1 MTRKY
6 YMVAIVLLLAAV
18 AVTMAVYP
26 NLPDRVPTHWDI
38 HDQVNGYSPRWA
50 LFLTGPGMM
59 AILMLVFLALPWLS
73 PRQFEVGTFR
83 DTASFIMLAI
93 VSLLAYIHGIVL
105 WAGLG
110 HSLNVGRAVIGGVC
124 LLFALM
130 GNVMG
135 KVRRNFYIG
144 VRTPWALANDRV
156 WNATHRFAA
165 KTMMAGGVVGFLLI
179 LLGSFEWLAFGLAM
193 TGVIIPVFYSLIYYK
208 QLERRGEL

>member
-6 YMVAIVLLLAAV
+6 YVAAIVLLLAAV
-18 AVTMAVYP
+18 AVTVAVYP

-59 AILMLVFLALPWLS
+59 AILMLVFFALPWLS
-73 PRQFEVGTFR
+73 PKQFEVETFR

-93 VSLLAYIHGIVL
+93 VSLVAYIHGIVL

-135 KVRRNFYIG
+135 KVRRNFFIG

>member
-6 YMVAIVLLLAAV
+6 DVAAIVLLLAAV
-18 AVTMAVYP
+18 AVTVAVYP
-26 NLPDRVPTHWDI
+26 NLPDRVPTHWDV
-38 HDQVNGYSPRWA
+38 HNRVNGYSPRWA

-59 AILMLVFLALPWLS
+59 AIIMLVFSGLPWLS
-73 PRQFEVGTFR
+73 PKQFEVESFR
-83 DTASFIMLAI
+83 DTAAFIMLAV
-93 VSLLAYIHGIVL
+93 VSLLAYIHGIIL

-110 HSLNVGRAVIGGVC
+110 HSVNVGRAIVGGVC

-165 KTMMAGGVVGFLLI
+165 KTMVASGVIGFLLTV
-179 LLGSFEWLAFGLAM
+179 LGSFEWLAFSLAM
-193 TGVIIPVFYSLIYYK
+193 AGVIIPVFYSLIYYK